1 MSALCRKF
9 AKVISARTAEREE
22 TGKTIILSVMEDP
35 MRRVGILG
43 GTFDPVHN
51 GHLLLGEQA
60 HREYGL
66 DEIWF
71 MPSHVP
77 PAQKRSSYH
86 RRSGSASGCWSL
98 PRESVP
104 YFQVS
109 DFEMGREGNTYT
121 AQTLALLKE
130 AYPDIEVYFII
141 GADSLYQL
149 ESWYH
154 PEQVMAQAVL
164 LVSGRTYEDG
174 GVSLEDEVSY
184 LNKKYGVMI
193 RILHNP
199 KIEEAVRGLRKRRRW
214 GRTSRRHARSR
225 CKLHQGNRIVQ
236 EIEAGKLQGDS
247 PAPDC
252 NKTGENEGTVRE
264 ISRRGRFRKKIHYG

>member
-1 MSALCRKF
+1 
-9 AKVISARTAEREE
+9 
-22 TGKTIILSVMEDP
+22 MEDP

-77 PAQKRSSYH
+77 PHKKDHHITDGAARI
-86 RRSGSASGCWSL
+86 RMLELAT
-98 PRESVP
+98 ESVP
-104 YFQVS
+104 YFSVS

-184 LNKKYGVMI
+184 LNKKYGADI
-193 RILHNP
+193 RILLNP
-199 KIEEAVRGLRKRRRW
+199 KIEEASVDIRKRAAL
-214 GRTSRRHARSR
+214 GEDLSKDTP
-225 CKLHQGNRIVQ
+225 
-236 EIEAGKLQGDS
+236 EAV
-247 PAPDC
+247 A
-252 NKTGENEGTVRE
+252 NYIRETGLY
-264 ISRRGRFRKKIHYG
+264 RK